1 MYRDSKKLQG
11 LVASIAGKS
20 KFTKISLFMKWTASS
35 LSEEFLLNGEIIVC
49 KTNLLPVEE
58 QRI

>member
-1 MYRDSKKLQG
+1 
-11 LVASIAGKS
+11 
-20 KFTKISLFMKWTASS
+20 MKWTASF